1 MLNVRKD
8 KVIIEA
14 YKDFMLMT
22 PSRQKDELSGYAAKD
37 IREFIAECWSEFRNN
52 PECRTIAKKVGNR
65 IIQIRNSNSHDS
77 IGQRQIE
84 QPMGPTK

>member
-1 MLNVRKD
+1 MKSGWTIKKLSE
-8 KVIIEA
+8 IA
-14 YKDFMLMT
+14 DFNPRESL
-22 PSRQKDELSGYAAKD
+22 QKG
-37 IREFIAECWSEFRNN
+37 
-52 PECRTIAKKVGNR
+52 TIAKKVGNR